1 MTMGPYTQILY
12 DVKNHVATI
21 TLNRPEQMNAFT
33 NVMLHEMLDALERV
47 DADDA
52 VRVLVVTGA
61 GRAFCAG
68 MDLSGGGDTFADG
81 GSDVATASGINR
93 DGGGMVA
100 LRLYDLKKPVIAAMN
115 GTAAGVGITMTLPM
129 DIRIAADNAKFV
141 FPFVRRGIVPES
153 CSSWFLPRLVGI
165 AQASEWIMTGRVFL
179 ADEALR
185 GGLVRSVHSPD
196 QVLPTAYALAREIAD
211 NAAPVS
217 VALSR
222 QLLWR
227 MLGAAHPMA
236 AHEAESRGVQL
247 RGPTADAKEGV
258 ESFLEKRAPH
268 FPLTV
273 PSDLPNIFRDWR
285 DPEFQ

>member
-1 MTMGPYTQILY
+1 MPAYTQIQLS
-12 DVKNHVATI
+12 VANHIATL

-33 NVMLHEMLDALERV
+33 NVMLHEMLDALDRV
-47 DADDA
+47 DADDDA
-52 VRVLVVTGA
+52 RVLVVTGA

-81 GSDVATASGINR
+81 GSDIPSDAGINR

-100 LRLYDLKKPVIAAMN
+100 LRLYNLKKPTIAAMN

-153 CSSWFLPRLVGI
+153 CSSWFLPRIVGI
-165 AQASEWIMTGRVFL
+165 AQATEWMMTGRTFL

-185 GGLVRSVHSPD
+185 GGLVRSLHNAAD
-196 QVLPTAYALAREIAD
+196 VLPTAYALAREIAD
-211 NAAPVS
+211 NTAPVS
-217 VALSR
+217 VALTR

-227 MLGAAHPMA
+227 MLGAPHPMA
-236 AHEAESRGVQL
+236 AHEAESRGVQW
-247 RGPTADAKEGV
+247 RGPTADAKEGI
-258 ESFLEKRAPH
+258 ESFLQKRAPD

-273 PSDLPNIFRDWR
+273 SKDLPDIFRDWHE
-285 DPEFQ
+285 PEFK

>member
-1 MTMGPYTQILY
+1 MTDYTQIRY
-12 DVKNHVATI
+12 EVTDRIATI

-33 NVMLHEMLDALERV
+33 NAMLHEMLDALDKV
-47 DADDA
+47 DADDN
-52 VRVLVVTGA
+52 VQCLVVTGA

-81 GSDVATASGINR
+81 GSDVATKSGINR

-100 LRLYDLKKPVIAAMN
+100 LRLFDLKKPTIAAMN

-129 DIRIAADNAKFV
+129 DIRIASDNAKFT
-141 FPFVRRGIVPES
+141 FPFTRRGIVPES
-153 CSSWFLPRLVGI
+153 CSSWFLPRIVGI
-165 AQASEWIMTGRVFL
+165 AQATEWIMTGRVFKSE
-179 ADEALR
+179 EALK
-185 GGLVRSVHSPD
+185 GGLVRSLHPAD
-196 QVLPTAYALAREIAD
+196 EVLSAAYVIAKEIVE
-211 NAAPVS
+211 NTAPVS

-227 MLGAAHPMA
+227 MLGADHPMA
-236 AHEAESRGVQL
+236 AHMAESRGVQF

-258 ESFLEKRAPH
+258 ESFLQKRPPQ

-273 PSDLPNIFRDWR
+273 SKDLPDIFLDWQ
-285 DPEFQ
+285 DPEFR